1 MDANA
6 DRANLLPI
14 MVGDRRMADMQP
26 AQPEET
32 KPDDG
37 HTREG
42 QAPDR
47 RTDDGQQP
55 DDAPT
60 DDTLDDEI
68 AADAPESLLWRHFGL
83 PGIASPLAD
92 APGSFEVSGS
102 DLLYRLDV
110 TDDPARRDHFLRQA
124 ALLDAL
130 AETTGLQ
137 APRPVR
143 DRDEALVADLGPDE
157 EAEDEEVEDGD
168 GAGTLPEPVRAGPFA
183 RLLALPE
190 TGLTAAGRSASPANA
205 AKLGRFV
212 ADLTQ
217 AIAAAGEG
225 REAASLASPLD
236 LRQAGPLVVRLLRSV
251 SDPEVRNPVAKCMV
265 TALRQIQPL
274 GPDLR
279 RQLVHH
285 APTRAE
291 LLVETGQDEAGTR
304 SWQPVGFLSV
314 EALGEGWLI
323 APLAALLADLMAA
336 AANDPFA
343 GLPALSAFH
352 AALPLTEPE
361 LKALW
366 PLTTIRIA
374 LLRAEAEHG
383 AVAAP
388 EDEERLA
395 ARQARRALFSAA
407 IAVHPAFMEAAILEA
422 AGWPQEPPP
431 VLGPMLPQIDA
442 DDIRL
447 ADLSAASPLF
457 AEGNWDDPD
466 IDWRLLARVA
476 FENRMGATRFGEY
489 RLSRAG
495 AAGGSEAENLALHVD
510 LCVPAGTAVVAPMGG
525 VLHLSDRGLVLAGKG
540 ASLQLEGLDCPL
552 HEATALFAGDPLGV
566 VAGAEG
572 SVGGLRI
579 RLSRVADLM
588 PPLFAPP
595 RLAAVWRRLALS
607 PSLVLGRD
615 LDAPVIDATPLAR
628 GWRDRVYDGHGRA
641 FVDLSGAAGLI
652 GHGHPDMAEAAYR
665 QWLTL
670 AGLQGTG
677 ADTEFR
683 AALLALLPEAYATIV
698 TLTDEEQA
706 MAVAMDLAERLSP
719 EPDAPLSIADERRSG
734 FGRPGGRFWGFMG
747 DENLPD
753 IVVTGSPVPGAPLSA
768 VILHRRH
775 PADAADPGLD
785 AADAVACRIGTAVL
799 ATLGD
804 GQHVAPDIAEAAR
817 RFEGALRSLAQTA
830 PELLEVGG
838 EGLALDLLL
847 GPEAPS
853 AFDLARQLAQQGI
866 LVSRPQS
873 ADRLPFTAPLCL
885 GTEAGERLVTA
896 LRGLLH
902 LPAAT
907 GGAAPPS

>member
-1 MDANA
+1 
-6 DRANLLPI
+6 
-14 MVGDRRMADMQP
+14 MQP
-26 AQPEET
+26 VQPQEM
-32 KPDDG
+32 
-37 HTREG
+37 
-42 QAPDR
+42 
-47 RTDDGQQP
+47 QP
-55 DDAPT
+55 D
-60 DDTLDDEI
+60 E
-68 AADAPESLLWRHFGL
+68 AATQAVPDGATAAMEPEAVLWQHFGL
-83 PGIASPLAD
+83 PGTASPLAD

-102 DLLYRLDV
+102 ELFYRLDV
-110 TDDPARRDHFLRQA
+110 TDDPTRRDRFVRQGQI
-124 ALLDAL
+124 LQAL
-130 AETTGLQ
+130 AEETGLQ
-137 APRPVR
+137 VLRPVR
-143 DRDEALVADLGPDE
+143 DRTDALVADLGRDE
-157 EAEDEEVEDGD
+157 EDGD
-168 GAGTLPEPVRAGPFA
+168 EGENGDDEDGAERPAEQQAAGPFA

-212 ADLTQ
+212 AELTR
-217 AIAAAGEG
+217 AIAAADAG
-225 REAASLASPLD
+225 RDATSLTSPLD

-251 SDPEVRNPVAKCMV
+251 NDPEVRNPVAKCMV

-285 APTRAE
+285 APTRTE
-291 LLVETGQDEAGTR
+291 LLVETLEDEAGPR
-304 SWQPVGFLSV
+304 DWQPVGFLSV
-314 EALGEGWLI
+314 EALGDGWLI

-336 AANDPFA
+336 AASDPFA

-374 LLRAEAEHG
+374 LLRAEAEQK

-388 EDEERLA
+388 DDEERLA
-395 ARQARRALFSAA
+395 ARLAARALFHAA
-407 IAVHPAFMEAAILEA
+407 TEVHPAFMEAAILEA
-422 AGWPQEPPP
+422 AGWPQEPAPT
-431 VLGPMLPQIDA
+431 LGPMLPQIDP

-447 ADLSAASPLF
+447 ADLSATSPLF
-457 AEGNWDDPD
+457 SEGNWEDPD

-495 AAGGSEAENLALHVD
+495 AAGGGETENLALHVD
-510 LCVPAGTAVVAPMGG
+510 LCVPAGTAVAAPMGG

-588 PPLFAPP
+588 PPLFAPH
-595 RLAAVWRRLALS
+595 RLAPVWRRLALS

-615 LDAPVIDATPLAR
+615 LDAPAIDATPLAR

-670 AGLQGTG
+670 GGLQGTG
-677 ADTEFR
+677 ADSEFR
-683 AALLALLPEAYATIV
+683 GALLALLPEAYATIV

-706 MAVAMDLAERLSP
+706 MVVAVDLAERLSP
-719 EPDAPLSIADERRSG
+719 DPDAPLSISDERRSG
-734 FGRPGGRFWGFMG
+734 FGRLGSRFWGFG
-747 DENLPD
+747 GEEDLPD
-753 IVVTGSPVPGAPLSA
+753 IIVTGSPVPGAPLAA
-768 VILHRRH
+768 VILHQRH
-775 PADAADPGLD
+775 AADAADPALD
-785 AADAVACRIGTAVL
+785 AADAVACRIGSAVL

-804 GQHVAPDIAEAAR
+804 GRHVAPDTAEAAR
-817 RFEGALRSLAQTA
+817 QLESAMRRLAGTA
-830 PELLEVGG
+830 PQVLEVEG
-838 EGLALDLLL
+838 EGLALDLVL

-853 AFDLARQLAQQGI
+853 AFDLARQLAQHGI

-873 ADRLPFTAPLCL
+873 ADRLSLTAPLCL
-885 GTEAGERLVTA
+885 GREGAEQLVTA
-896 LRGLLH
+896 LRNLLH
-902 LPAAT
+902 LPAAN
-907 GGAAPPS
+907 GGATAQS